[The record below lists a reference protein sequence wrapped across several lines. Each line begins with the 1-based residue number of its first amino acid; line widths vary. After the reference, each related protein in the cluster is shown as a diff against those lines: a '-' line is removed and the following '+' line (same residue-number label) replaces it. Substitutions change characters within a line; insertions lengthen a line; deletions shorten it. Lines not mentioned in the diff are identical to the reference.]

1 MASSDKCGTVL
12 LCAKR
17 RWTQEGVGLMDEVSP
32 ALRGYLWATSLA
44 AAALVVRAAADV
56 VAPHPLDP
64 VHRAVWPAIALF
76 AVLAYLAE
84 RAVVPVTTLVWR
96 SLDTA
101 VYVAAILLFPWP
113 LPLAIALPGM
123 LLARGWRWRGRLPR
137 AKRAFN
143 VAHGLLTVGLADA
156 LCTRIVAPT
165 TLIRPG
171 HLAAALPGLLLLGA
185 LYYAFDVAP
194 LLVVHALTTGWSPW
208 RLWVEQHRP
217 VASFALVDLALGV
230 LAALAWRFDPLALAL
245 VALPLVAVAAALR
258 GRARALA
265 AEEHA
270 AAAQA
275 LAARDGLTGLLNHR
289 AFQDRLEEEVARVAR
304 DGPPVALCMV
314 DLDDFGAINN
324 SHGHQV
330 GDAVLVAVAEAL
342 RASVRDVDVAARYGG
357 DEFAVILPGAT
368 LSEAIAIAERVGAAI
383 AAVMA
388 DAGSAPLSVG
398 ASVGVAVLPTHAH
411 TRDGLI
417 RAADAAAYAAKG
429 AGKGRVRTATP

>member
-1 MASSDKCGTVL
+1 
-12 LCAKR
+12 
-17 RWTQEGVGLMDEVSP
+17 MDEVSP

-44 AAALVVRAAADV
+44 AAALVVRAAADA
-56 VAPHPLDP
+56 VAQHPLDP

-137 AKRAFN
+137 DKRAFN
-143 VAHGLLTVGLADA
+143 VAHGLLTVGLADV

-185 LYYAFDVAP
+185 LYYVLDVAP
-194 LLVVHALTTGWSPW
+194 LLVVHALTTGRSPW

-245 VALPLVAVAAALR
+245 VALPLAAVAAALR

-275 LAARDGLTGLLNHR
+275 LAARDGLTSLLNHQ
-289 AFQDRLEEEVARVAR
+289 AFQERLEEEVARVAR

-368 LSEAIAIAERVGAAI
+368 LHEAVAIAERVGAAI
-383 AAVMA
+383 AAVMS
-388 DAGSAPLSVG
+388 DAGVRRSALGRAWGSPSCRRTRTRG
-398 ASVGVAVLPTHAH
+398 TGSSGPPTPPR
-411 TRDGLI
+411 TR
-417 RAADAAAYAAKG
+417 R
-429 AGKGRVRTATP
+429 KGRARGVCGRRPPSCVQMPRASAWWQVLGSGGIDVW